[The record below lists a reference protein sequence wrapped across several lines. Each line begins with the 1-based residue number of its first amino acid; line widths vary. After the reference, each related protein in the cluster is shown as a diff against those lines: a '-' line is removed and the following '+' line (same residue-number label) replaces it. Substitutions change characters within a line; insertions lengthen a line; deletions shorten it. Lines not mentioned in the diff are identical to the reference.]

1 MNQKMDS
8 IIKRRRK
15 EIENTPLNKPLTND
29 LLTSII
35 IASTLRDFNYN
46 KADYKEVMRPM
57 NDLEMRGIIFDGI
70 IAGTDT
76 VIIFFR
82 GYQCPV
88 ETMVRINID
97 AIHNNEKHWD
107 EPDKFNPD
115 RWMVEGFEP
124 NKNSFIMFGGGL
136 RICPGRKLAMVELV
150 CLMAL
155 LFRKYDIDLVDMNA
169 PLKTESDTV
178 IACAELFVE
187 IKLRN

>member
-1 MNQKMDS
+1 MDS

-76 VIIFFR
+76 VIIFFSAFSNIS
-82 GYQCPV
+82 
-88 ETMVRINID
+88 INLWLD
-97 AIHNNEKHWD
+97 
-107 EPDKFNPD
+107 
-115 RWMVEGFEP
+115 
-124 NKNSFIMFGGGL
+124 
-136 RICPGRKLAMVELV
+136 
-150 CLMAL
+150 
-155 LFRKYDIDLVDMNA
+155 Y
-169 PLKTESDTV
+169 
-178 IACAELFVE
+178 
-187 IKLRN
+187 

>member
-1 MNQKMDS
+1 MFN
-8 IIKRRRK
+8 
-15 EIENTPLNKPLTND
+15 EIDRIFQDDKT
-29 LLTSII
+29 
-35 IASTLRDFNYN
+35 
-46 KADYKEVMRPM
+46 RPITES
-57 NDLEMRGIIFDGI
+57 D
-70 IAGTDT
+70 
-76 VIIFFR
+76 VR

-178 IACAELFVE
+178 TACAELFVE